1 MVIPKIESK
10 EVERQI
16 RAIGK
21 LFGDTNEAMICRW
34 GVSVCRDLVKQTQA
48 WGDDTKAKQKQ
59 QDAIRKDANRA
70 VYSVTKTTYVNG
82 VASGKLS
89 GLVINGELITFTP
102 DRVLKTAQEV
112 VDFIDLNR
120 TNRKNRVPT
129 MKRNMKAIASAAN
142 VNKAVAIK
150 TRRAGVAKGG
160 WIGAG
165 LAIAAKQRKGS
176 KITIGKKVAGYAHKF
191 KSGGTVQLTRSEWN
205 PIGKFTNNIP
215 YVSTDYVLKRRDA
228 ANAINEG
235 GRKTVQWY
243 QTALAAR
250 LKRKRK

>member
-1 MVIPKIESK
+1 VISPQIDTKGL
-10 EVERQI
+10 ERQLVSM
-16 RAIGK
+16 AK
-21 LFGDTNEAMICRW
+21 DFGESNESAVCRW
-34 GVSVCRDLVKQTQA
+34 GVATCRDLVKRTQA

-102 DRVLKTAQEV
+102 DRVLKNAQEV

-129 MKRNMKAIASAAN
+129 MKRNMKAIASAGN

-150 TRRAGVAKGG
+150 LRNAGKAKGG

-165 LAIAAKQRKGS
+165 QTIASKQRKGAR
-176 KITIGKKVAGYAHKF
+176 ITIGKNVAGYAHKF
-191 KSGGTVQLTRSEWN
+191 KGGGTAQLTRSEWN
-205 PIGKFTNNIP
+205 PIGKITNNIP
-215 YVSTDYVLKRRDA
+215 YVSTDYVLKKSDA
-228 ANAINEG
+228 IDAINQG
-235 GRKTVQWY
+235 GRMTIKWY
-243 QTALAAR
+243 QSAMAAR